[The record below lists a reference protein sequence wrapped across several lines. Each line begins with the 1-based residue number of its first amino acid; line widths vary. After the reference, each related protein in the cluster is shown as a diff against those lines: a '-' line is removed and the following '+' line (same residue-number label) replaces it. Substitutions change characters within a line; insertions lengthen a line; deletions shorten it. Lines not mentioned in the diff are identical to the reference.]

1 MKSCEVFITFFA
13 FLIFQTVISKEILPT
28 SDETSK
34 VITGESGLSPRVES
48 SAGHNKSESLSPFRR
63 TLSRTRLWTPVTTEI
78 PKTSTT
84 TMPTRKMSEA
94 DVVHEKWK
102 EFEKNMK
109 KMIEG
114 QMKKALPQ
122 FLRMSSNANLSAE
135 CSKDIMSLVLGVR
148 GLKSWAF
155 RSKSLFIY
163 L

>member
-1 MKSCEVFITFFA
+1 MKSCEVFITFVA

-28 SDETSK
+28 SDERSK
-34 VITGESGLSPRVES
+34 VLIGESGLSPRVEP
-48 SAGHNKSESLSPFRR
+48 SARHNKSESLSPFTR
-63 TLSRTRLWTPVTTEI
+63 TISRTRLWTPVTTEI

-84 TMPTRKMSEA
+84 TTQTRKMPET
-94 DVVHEKWK
+94 DIVHEKWK

-122 FLRMSSNANLSAE
+122 FLRMSSDANLSPE
-135 CSKDIMSLVLGVR
+135 CSKGIMSLVQGVR

-155 RSKSLFIY
+155 RSKLLFIY
-163 L
+163 F